1 MELKHVF
8 AKFFV
13 EHGLYRKTMCTR
25 RVKGTGGLVILF
37 FPRLER
43 FPTPALAYD
52 RPAGTIMLEMTIQI
66 ALGTGKL
73 ASFVC
78 TEARNVFSR
87 VEGHEHLVLAVHILR
102 GGQKLAGIDGSVTD

>member
-1 MELKHVF
+1 VF

-43 FPTPALAYD
+43 FPTAALAYD
-52 RPAGTIMLEMTIQI
+52 RPAGTIMLEMTIQL

-73 ASFVC
+73 ALVLLR
-78 TEARNVFSR
+78 TEARDVFSR